1 MRTIRTALIQQASGF
16 HTQLLDVSAR
26 RHEAYAAKYN
36 LTFWSIRGDVQS
48 ERQPHW
54 NKVLLILD
62 ALHFGFDLVIWLD
75 ADALICR
82 CDQDLRR
89 ALPRRCP
96 IALCRHPLSWGQ
108 QPWHYNTGVIVVR
121 NTPLSRMF
129 LEAVWNAGPVA
140 HPWQEQIRFNE
151 LSWTFPDAIQQLN
164 DRWNS
169 TDDVNA
175 IRNPIIRAWHGRGRA
190 ALGLMK
196 AALQSSG

>member
-1 MRTIRTALIQQASGF
+1 
-16 HTQLLDVSAR
+16 
-26 RHEAYAAKYN
+26 
-36 LTFWSIRGDVQS
+36 
-48 ERQPHW
+48 
-54 NKVLLILD
+54 
-62 ALHFGFDLVIWLD
+62 
-75 ADALICR
+75 
-82 CDQDLRR
+82 
-89 ALPRRCP
+89 
-96 IALCRHPLSWGQ
+96 
-108 QPWHYNTGVIVVR
+108 
-121 NTPLSRMF
+121 MF